1 MMIETIERREEKRK
15 KSNMTKVTLEDP
27 YYTIVLFRDR
37 AIREECEEDDFVV
50 DPELEA
56 ELHAMMFGVPT
67 ILQFQAKLYEENT
80 RI

>member
-1 MMIETIERREEKRK
+1 
-15 KSNMTKVTLEDP
+15 MTKVTLEDP

-67 ILQFQAKLYEENT
+67 IL
-80 RI
+80 